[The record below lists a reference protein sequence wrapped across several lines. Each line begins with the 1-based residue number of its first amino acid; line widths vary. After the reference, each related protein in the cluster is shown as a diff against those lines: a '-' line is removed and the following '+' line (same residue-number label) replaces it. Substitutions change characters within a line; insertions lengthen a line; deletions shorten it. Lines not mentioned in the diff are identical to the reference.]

1 MITKIVITDINADT
15 MGYAATD
22 ADAAQYRAY
31 VAGSLA
37 TLYPGADI
45 SVSEESSLTP
55 LALETS
61 DDATEWPAAMDEV
74 SRDLDRLWEA
84 WL

>member
-1 MITKIVITDINADT
+1 MITKIVITDINADK

-37 TLYPGADI
+37 TLYPAAEI

-55 LALETS
+55 LAVETS
-61 DDATEWPAAMDEV
+61 DDATWPAAIDEV
-74 SRDLDRLWEA
+74 SRDLDRLWNA